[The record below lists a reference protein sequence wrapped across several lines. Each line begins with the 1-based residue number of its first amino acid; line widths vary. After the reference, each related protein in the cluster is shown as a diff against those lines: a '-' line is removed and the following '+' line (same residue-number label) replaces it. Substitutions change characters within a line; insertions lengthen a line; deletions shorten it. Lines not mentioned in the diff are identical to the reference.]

1 MSAAAR
7 GTASDY
13 SKGPL
18 RRLENL
24 GSPRTV
30 LAGVAVL
37 GAVLLLVAEL
47 SPLYTVVVGSLETPR
62 RSVSGGSSHG
72 WALAVVAAAA
82 LMMTFVALRGARA
95 AAGALVALGAVTLVV
110 ALAIDLPDT
119 RRSGSLREAV
129 AFEKARAKAGRGLGL
144 ELAGALCL
152 LVSGAGLLRAGASA
166 GPRRSRGATAD
177 ARTATERAAE
187 RAARTASGAVSRKP

>member
-18 RRLENL
+18 KRPENL
-24 GSPRTV
+24 ASRQTV

-37 GAVLLLVAEL
+37 GAMLLLVAEL

-72 WALAVVAAAA
+72 WALAVVAPAAVA
-82 LMMTFVALRGARA
+82 MTVAALRGARA
-95 AAGALVALGAVTLVV
+95 AAGALVALGAVALVV

-129 AFEKARAKAGRGLGL
+129 AFEKAHAKAGRGLGL
-144 ELAGALCL
+144 EIAGAIAL
-152 LVSGAGLLRAGASA
+152 LVAGGGLLATGSQAGS
-166 GPRRSRGATAD
+166 GRSRD
-177 ARTATERAAE
+177 APVGDRTAGERAAD
-187 RAARTASGAVSRKP
+187 RAARTAR

>member
-13 SKGPL
+13 SKGPSK
-18 RRLENL
+18 RPGNL
-24 GSPRTV
+24 ASPQT
-30 LAGVAVL
+30 LLGVVAAL

-72 WALAVVAAAA
+72 WALAVVALAA
-82 LMMTFVALRGARA
+82 LAMTFAALRGARA
-95 AAGALVALGAVTLVV
+95 AAGALVALGAVALVV
-110 ALAIDLPDT
+110 ALAIDVPDT

-144 ELAGALCL
+144 ELAGAIGL
-152 LVSGAGLLRAGASA
+152 LAAGAGLLLVSRQARSSRPAGAPAPAQPSTS
-166 GPRRSRGATAD
+166 RRPSSR
-177 ARTATERAAE
+177 
-187 RAARTASGAVSRKP
+187 

>member
-13 SKGPL
+13 SKGPPK
-18 RRLENL
+18 RRENL
-24 GSPRTV
+24 ASPRTV

-47 SPLYTVVVGSLETPR
+47 SPLYIVVVGSLETPR

-72 WALAVVAAAA
+72 WALAVVASAA
-82 LMMTFVALRGARA
+82 LAMAVVALRGARA
-95 AAGALVALGAVTLVV
+95 AAGALIALGAVALVV
-110 ALAIDLPDT
+110 AVAIDLPDT
-119 RRSGSLREAV
+119 RRSGSLQEAV

-144 ELAGALCL
+144 ELAGAFAL
-152 LVSGAGLLRAGASA
+152 LSAGAGLLLVSPRARSSRPAA
-166 GPRRSRGATAD
+166 TAARARPARSR
-177 ARTATERAAE
+177 R
-187 RAARTASGAVSRKP
+187 P

>member
-18 RRLENL
+18 RRPENP
-24 GSPRTV
+24 GSPQTV
-30 LAGVAVL
+30 LAAIAVL

-72 WALAVVAAAA
+72 WALAVVAFAA
-82 LMMTFVALRGARA
+82 LAMTFGALRGARA
-95 AAGALVALGAVTLVV
+95 AAGALVALGAVALVV

-129 AFEKARAKAGRGLGL
+129 AFEKAHAKAARGLGL
-144 ELAGALCL
+144 ELAGAIAL
-152 LVSGAGLLRAGASA
+152 LASGAGLLLVSRPARSSRPAAAA
-166 GPRRSRGATAD
+166 GPARPSTSRRRS
-177 ARTATERAAE
+177 
-187 RAARTASGAVSRKP
+187 SP